1 MNTKEKILSQ
11 SLILFNQ
18 DGVENITTRHI
29 AKALG
34 ISQGNLHYHYPN
46 KNSLITRL
54 FEQFIAEI
62 KSAARYN
69 PEESFEKEAVLKSM
83 ADNFKIM
90 YQYRFLFKDNEL
102 VWRRVPTIKEQIIQ
116 FFDSKRKE
124 IKALILH
131 YKREGIFRA
140 DISDQQIDY
149 LANQFVF
156 SISSWLVALE
166 YITPF
171 NENSPKYF
179 TQFTFRLWL
188 PYLKEAEMKKWEA
201 LL

>member
-11 SLILFNQ
+11 SLLLFNQ
-18 DGVENITTRHI
+18 EGVENITTRHI

-34 ISQGNLHYHYPN
+34 MSQGNLHYHYPN
-46 KNSLITRL
+46 KNVLISTL
-54 FEQFIAEI
+54 FEQFMAQI
-62 KSAARYN
+62 KGAARYN
-69 PEESFEKEAVLKSM
+69 KETVLAKEAVLQSM

-90 YQYRFLFKDNEL
+90 YQHRFLFKDNEV
-102 VWRRVPTIKEQIIQ
+102 VWRRIPIIKTQIID
-116 FFDSKRKE
+116 FFDLKKKE

-131 YKREGIFRA
+131 YKKEGIFRK
-140 DISDQQIDY
+140 DISDKQIDY
-149 LANQFVF
+149 LAKQFVF

-166 YITPF
+166 YIAPL
-171 NENSPKYF
+171 NEDSATYF

-188 PYLKEAEMKKWEA
+188 PYLKETEMKKWEA